1 MDSLLDAIT
10 KQIADERNGTTEY
23 SNLIDKVESSD
34 LDEDTKKIFINVLS
48 NIRDD
53 EAKHN
58 SLLVVMKCILN

>member
-1 MDSLLDAIT
+1 VDSLLDAIN
-10 KQIADERNGTTEY
+10 KQIADEKNGTTEY

-58 SLLVVMKCILN
+58 SLLELMSYIIS